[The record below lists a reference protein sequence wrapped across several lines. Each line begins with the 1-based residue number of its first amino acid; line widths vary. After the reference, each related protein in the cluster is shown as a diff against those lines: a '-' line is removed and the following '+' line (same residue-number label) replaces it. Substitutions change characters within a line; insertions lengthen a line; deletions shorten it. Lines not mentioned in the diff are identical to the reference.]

1 MNCNFKLGSLQKA
14 LLISVA
20 TGAFMVTGCSN
31 HQTTLYESGF
41 SLPNT
46 YTSSSD
52 FTGVVT
58 RTPIVFENENSH
70 LKLAGIIFRPQ
81 NVEKSE
87 KLPTVMVAGPMYAPK
102 EQTQSLYAQK
112 IAALG
117 YETMVFDYSYIGSSE
132 GEPRGLEN
140 PKIKVSDIKSAISY
154 LEKSDGVIADRIGVM
169 GICGSGGY
177 MTATSAEDKRIKAL
191 IALVPYT
198 LMDGIHTMSKEEA
211 LEQKA
216 HYEKYG
222 TDPEH
227 LALIEPNSEGA
238 TYYHNYKRGASANY
252 IDAVAYSQLYW
263 WQFQPIDLAPKVTV
277 PTLVLVGETAFS
289 RDGGEKLYKNLS
301 SKVKELHVIKGSD
314 HFSMYDQEPFVSE
327 NMSYIEKFL
336 KKNL

>member
-1 MNCNFKLGSLQKA
+1 MNCNFKSCSLRKTF
-14 LLISVA
+14 LLCVA
-20 TGAFMVTGCSN
+20 TGAFMISGCTS
-31 HQTTLYESGF
+31 HQTALYESGF

-46 YTSSSD
+46 YTTNSD

-58 RTPIVFENENSH
+58 RTPVVFENEDSH

-81 NVEKSE
+81 NVDKKE
-87 KLPTVMVAGPMYAPK
+87 KLPTIVVAGPMYAPK

-140 PKIKVSDIKSAISY
+140 PNIKVSDIKSAISY
-154 LEKSDGVIADRIGVM
+154 LEKEDGVIKDRIGVM

-177 MTATSAEDKRIKAL
+177 MTATTAEDKRIKTM

-198 LMDGIHTMSKEEA
+198 LMDGIHTMSKAEA
-211 LEQKA
+211 LEQKS

-222 TDPEH
+222 TDPKH
-227 LALIEPNSEGA
+227 IALIEPDTEGA

-263 WQFQPIDLAPKVTV
+263 WQFQPIALAPKVAA

-289 RDGGEKLYKNLS
+289 RDGGEMIYKNLS

-327 NMSYIEKFL
+327 NMSFIEKFL

>member
-1 MNCNFKLGSLQKA
+1 MNCNFKSCSLRKTF
-14 LLISVA
+14 LLCVA
-20 TGAFMVTGCSN
+20 TGAFMISGCTS
-31 HQTTLYESGF
+31 HQTALYESGF

-46 YTSSSD
+46 YTTNSD

-58 RTPIVFENENSH
+58 RTPVVFENENSH

-81 NVEKSE
+81 NVDKKE
-87 KLPTVMVAGPMYAPK
+87 KLPAVVVAGPMYAPK

-140 PKIKVSDIKSAISY
+140 PNIKVSDIKSAISY
-154 LEKSDGVIADRIGVM
+154 LEKEDGVIKDRIGVM

-177 MTATSAEDKRIKAL
+177 MTATTAEDKRIKTM

-198 LMDGIHTMSKEEA
+198 LMDGIHTMSKAEA
-211 LEQKA
+211 LEQKS

-222 TDPEH
+222 TDPKH
-227 LALIEPNSEGA
+227 IALIEPDTEGA

-263 WQFQPIDLAPKVTV
+263 WQFQPIALAPKVAA

-289 RDGGEKLYKNLS
+289 RDGGEMIYKNLS

-327 NMSYIEKFL
+327 NMSFIEKFL

>member
-1 MNCNFKLGSLQKA
+1 MNSNFKLGSLQKA

-20 TGAFMVTGCSN
+20 TVALMVTGCSN

-46 YTSSSD
+46 YTTSSD

-81 NVEKSE
+81 NVDKSE
-87 KLPTVMVAGPMYAPK
+87 KLPTVVVAGPMYAPK

-132 GEPRGLEN
+132 GEPRGLED

-154 LEKSDGVIADRIGVM
+154 LEKTDGVITDRIGVM

-177 MTATSAEDKRIKAL
+177 MTAATAYDERIKTL
-191 IALVPYT
+191 ITLVPYT

-216 HYEKYG
+216 YYEKYG
-222 TDPEH
+222 TDPKH
-227 LALIEPNSEGA
+227 IALIEPNSEGA
-238 TYYHNYKRGASANY
+238 TYYHNYKKGASANY

-289 RDGGEKLYKNLS
+289 RDGGEKIYKNLS

-314 HFSMYDQEPFVSE
+314 HFSMYDQEPFVTE
-327 NMSYIEKFL
+327 NMSYIDKFL